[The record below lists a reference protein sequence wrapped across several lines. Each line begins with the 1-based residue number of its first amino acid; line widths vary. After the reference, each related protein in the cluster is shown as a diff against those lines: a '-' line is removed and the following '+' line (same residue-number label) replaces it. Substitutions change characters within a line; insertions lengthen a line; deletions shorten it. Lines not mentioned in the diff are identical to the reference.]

1 MRNLGNISE
10 LYKQVQKNSFKR
22 ALLNL
27 SEKLGA
33 NATMGD
39 YISDFQK
46 SDAPQFKGR
55 TKEQRK
61 KMAIAAYLDKTGQT
75 REEVELDERITS
87 KNFDKKRYERF
98 QDIIGKIK
106 DDGKAVQALMK
117 QLGLSKKGAVDMVKQ
132 TRAAYKEELELDEGY
147 SSKEIK
153 MAIGIAS
160 DPRYAKGNMT
170 GAVNAIEKIKK
181 GLSTHK
187 QVAAVLKRQNEN
199 LDEKFT
205 KKDFQDNED
214 ANNHTENGVKLVN
227 MYGTPAEKKLMAQIA
242 KNHDRRGSIEKKEQE
257 LRDKLVK
264 KYYPKLESVEL
275 DEAFD
280 FVLLDKDNKIVARAS
295 GKNAKKDME
304 SSKRSAHLPPM
315 SIPKNEVGKMKIVPI
330 SPRDK
335 KDIGD
340 MVLAIGEEVNP
351 ITKIINS
358 GKFSETEIK
367 KFIEARD
374 DDDEDD
380 KSAMKNII
388 MQMRKVVSL
397 RGNFKVEFK
406 DGSKE
411 KLEPRIAQAVQDKF
425 NRMRRADDKE
435 AFMDKISKSKR
446 DLLNA
451 LKESINEQKLDEI
464 PALAVPLAIGAIRA
478 APTVAKF
485 VSRGGGAPVGAAA
498 QGAYNIAKKVG
509 KTIKKKFTKS
519 EEAKSATG
527 YTLFHKTFSDAM
539 QHAYAH
545 AKSKMGMTV
554 DPKEI
559 DSKVATGPKK
569 PGTGK
574 TNKYSL
580 KTNKGMLQI
589 QVYNRG
595 GSKPFELN
603 MYSS

>member
-22 ALLNL
+22 TILNL

-75 REEVELDERITS
+75 REE
-87 KNFDKKRYERF
+87 
-98 QDIIGKIK
+98 
-106 DDGKAVQALMK
+106 
-117 QLGLSKKGAVDMVKQ
+117 
-132 TRAAYKEELELDEGY
+132 LELDEGY
-147 SSKEIK
+147 SKKEIK

-527 YTLFHKTFSDAM
+527 YTLFHKSFSDAM